1 MSIQQKVFLGVVLAV
16 ALAGGAWFFQNA
28 SADAAS
34 AKAVLVL
41 NVTSGAEDLH
51 RVTMAL
57 QLAGHALDDGRDVL
71 VFLNVRA
78 PVFATK
84 NCPDSMAFRRNPPIR
99 EMLASLMERG
109 AKVHVC
115 PHCMM
120 AMGVAESDLMPG
132 AEVTTREKLFSYL
145 GPNSH
150 VFSY

>member
-1 MSIQQKVFLGVVLAV
+1 MSTQQKIFLGLVLAL
-16 ALAGGAWFFQNA
+16 ALAAGAWFFQT
-28 SADAAS
+28 SSVDAAE

-78 PVFATK
+78 PVFASK
-84 NCPDSMAFRRNPPIR
+84 NCPDAMTFRQNPPIPQ
-99 EMLASLMERG
+99 MLASLMERG
-109 AKVHVC
+109 AEVHVC
-115 PHCMM
+115 PHCMKV
-120 AMGVAESDLMPG
+120 MGVAEADLIPG
-132 AEVTTREKLFSYL
+132 AEVTDREKLFSHL